1 MTAPISIRLDSDV
14 RQTLEDEAR
23 SRGIGLATYLRE
35 MARQAATEVRRARI
49 RAESERVAQHVAQ
62 DPAARQFMAD
72 WGTPGS
78 ANA

>member
-1 MTAPISIRLDSDV
+1 MTAPISIRLDPDV

-35 MARQAATEVRRARI
+35 LARQAAKDVRRARI

-62 DPAARQFMAD
+62 DPGARQFMAA

-78 ANA
+78 ADA